1 MSVTLARCD
10 VDKKAVSVWYGNRL
24 FRDKYSIFRLAPDA
38 VLVFGYCL

>member
-10 VDKKAVSVWYGNRL
+10 VDKKAVSVCTAVAF
-24 FRDKYSIFRLAPDA
+24 FRDEYSIFRLESDA